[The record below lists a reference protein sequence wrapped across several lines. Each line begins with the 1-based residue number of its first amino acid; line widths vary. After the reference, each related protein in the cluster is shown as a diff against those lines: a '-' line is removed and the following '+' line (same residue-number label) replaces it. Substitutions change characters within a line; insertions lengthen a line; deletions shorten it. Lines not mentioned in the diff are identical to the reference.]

1 MGGRAGG
8 ASVGMGSRSSGP
20 ISNII
25 TRTNDDGIY
34 VDAFDNAYS
43 GIDEDYSISMDY
55 GDMEK
60 TFSDLGQTETVDVD
74 NIVSPQATLDSKTVS
89 KYMKTK
95 NFDGAYGVKFQGSDE
110 VMVVDGNHRIGAAMK
125 SGKSTVKMK
134 VITIES

>member
-8 ASVGMGSRSSGP
+8 SGTGFGSRSSGP
-20 ISNII
+20 ISNVIS
-25 TRTNDDGIY
+25 RTNDDGVYI
-34 VDAFDNAYS
+34 DAFDNAYS
-43 GIDEDYSISMDY
+43 DVDEDYSISMDY

-60 TFSDLGQTETVDVD
+60 TFSELGQTETVNVD

-95 NFDGAYGVKFQGSDE
+95 KFDGAYGVKFQGSDE

-134 VITIES
+134 VITI

>member
-8 ASVGMGSRSSGP
+8 TGTGFGSRSGGP
-20 ISNII
+20 ISNVIS
-25 TRTNDDGIY
+25 RTNDDGVYI
-34 VDAFDNAYS
+34 DAFDDAYS
-43 GIDEDYSISMDY
+43 DVDEDYSISMDY

-60 TFSDLGQTETVDVD
+60 TFSELGQTETVDVD

-95 NFDGAYGVKFQGSDE
+95 KFDGAYGVKFQGSDE

-134 VITIES
+134 VITI

>member
-1 MGGRAGG
+1 MGTRAGG
-8 ASVGMGSRSSGP
+8 GAGFGSRSGGP

-25 TRTNDDGIY
+25 SRTNDDGVYI
-34 VDAFDNAYS
+34 DAFDNAYS
-43 GIDEDYSISMDY
+43 DVDEDYSISMDY

-60 TFSDLGQTETVDVD
+60 TFSELGQTETVNVD

-95 NFDGAYGVKFQGSDE
+95 KFDGAYGVKFQGSDE

-134 VITIES
+134 VITI

>member
-8 ASVGMGSRSSGP
+8 SGTGFGSRSGGP
-20 ISNII
+20 ISNVIS
-25 TRTNDDGIY
+25 RTNDDGVYI
-34 VDAFDNAYS
+34 DAFDNAYS
-43 GIDEDYSISMDY
+43 DVDEDYSISMDY
-55 GDMEK
+55 GDIEK
-60 TFSDLGQTETVDVD
+60 TFSELGQTETVNVD

-95 NFDGAYGVKFQGSDE
+95 KFDGAYGVKFQGSDE

-134 VITIES
+134 VITI

>member
-1 MGGRAGG
+1 MGTRAGG
-8 ASVGMGSRSSGP
+8 GAGFGSRSGGP
-20 ISNII
+20 ISNVIS
-25 TRTNDDGIY
+25 RTNDDGVYI
-34 VDAFDNAYS
+34 DAFDNAYS
-43 GIDEDYSISMDY
+43 DVDEDYSISMDY

-60 TFSDLGQTETVDVD
+60 TFSELGQTETVNVD

-95 NFDGAYGVKFQGSDE
+95 KFDGAYGVKFQGSDE

-134 VITIES
+134 VITI